1 MSKPL
6 PNWGTQSRRK
16 RSPDMLS
23 ADDELHLVRAWQQR
37 GDGRARDRLIG
48 AFRPMARAMA
58 KRFSIG
64 LQAAEPDLVQ
74 QANIGLLKAADRFDP
89 DRGYR
94 FSTYAVCWVRAEIQD
109 YKLANISIVRRPNS
123 TDFRKAVSQLAQ
135 LDATALNH
143 PSISRADA
151 DKKVAAALGVSVR
164 RLNDLRQQISGAD
177 ISLNAPAF
185 GDEGGERVARL
196 IDPASAEH
204 VGSMHGLD
212 IKTLRDFFILAMR
225 DLPDRERQ
233 IIMATQLEN
242 PPATLGRLG
251 TQLGISAERVRQLRE
266 RGVERLRTAM
276 GQRDLPF
283 ECFV

>member
-1 MSKPL
+1 MNKPL
-6 PNWGTQSRRK
+6 HNWGTQPRRK

-48 AFRPMARAMA
+48 AFSPMAGAMA
-58 KRFSIG
+58 KRFSTD
-64 LQAAEPDLVQ
+64 LKVAEPDLLQ
-74 QANIGLLKAADRFDP
+74 QANIGLMKAADRFDP

-94 FSTYAVCWVRAEIQD
+94 FSTYAVWWVRAEILD
-109 YKLANISIVRRPNS
+109 CKLANMSIVRRPN
-123 TDFRKAVSQLAQ
+123 TADFRKAVGKLAQ
-135 LDATALNH
+135 LDETASND

-151 DKKVAAALGVSVR
+151 DKRVAKALGVSVR
-164 RLNDLRQQISGAD
+164 RLNDLRQQVSGAD
-177 ISLNAPAF
+177 ISLNVPAF
-185 GDEGGERVARL
+185 GDEGEERVTRL
-196 IDPASAEH
+196 VDPASTEH

-225 DLPDRERQ
+225 DLPDRERE
-233 IIMATQLEN
+233 IIMATQLED

-251 TQLGISAERVRQLRE
+251 AQLGISAERVRQLRE
-266 RGVERLRTAM
+266 RGLERLRTAM
-276 GQRDLPF
+276 GQRDLAF